1 MPEAKGIREIAYVD
15 CKGGGQIEVV
25 NGTAYVG
32 HTAGPEATTI
42 MPPVPN
48 GKEQLLRGLSVIQ
61 NLQKTQPCI
70 VIFT

>member
-25 NGTAYVG
+25 NGTAYVS
-32 HTAGPEATTI
+32 HTAGLEATTI

-48 GKEQLLRGLSVIQ
+48 GKEQLFMDLA
-61 NLQKTQPCI
+61 
-70 VIFT
+70 